1 VLETEAKATI
11 VAGSTDVGLWV
22 TKHMRDIAPVVFI
35 GDRGPAH
42 HLRRNGVITIGAGV
56 TYTEAFSL
64 LARRIPAL
72 GPLIDRIGGEQV
84 RNMGTIG
91 GNIANGSPIGDT
103 PPPLIALDAKLT
115 LRKGKK
121 RRTISLEEVLH
132 RLRQAGSPARRIR
145 RGRACADAAR
155 KGRKVRGLT
164 RSPSAATKTSP
175 RRSAPSA

>member
-1 VLETEAKATI
+1 MRRESRSDILTERL
-11 VAGSTDVGLWV
+11 VAGATDVGLWV

-35 GDRGPAH
+35 AGIEG
-42 HLRRNGVITIGAGV
+42 LRTISEDKGVITIGAGV

-72 GPLIDRIGGEQV
+72 GPLIDRIGGQQV

-115 LRKGKK
+115 LRQGKHCRK
-121 RRTISLEEVLH
+121 MVLA
-132 RLRQAGSPARRIR
+132 LQYVCTP
-145 RGRACADAAR
+145 
-155 KGRKVRGLT
+155 
-164 RSPSAATKTSP
+164 
-175 RRSAPSA
+175 